1 MIRLTLSESQAL
13 AVLAALEAWQDSCPV
28 EALEAPI
35 GRLTAHGLA
44 SPYASALEALEA
56 RYGPI
61 G

>member
-1 MIRLTLSESQAL
+1 MLRLVLSEMEAL
-13 AVLAALEAWQDSCPV
+13 AVLAALETWQDSCPT
-28 EALEAPI
+28 EALEATV

-44 SPYASALEALEA
+44 APYASATEALEA